1 MPAVLRHA
9 NEEELHM
16 KQSSTDPIPLII
28 HFKCG
33 FVPIGVFCAMIASFV
48 AKMDTLSWTLLD
60 PSYSH
65 TLCKNKVMFRING
78 AYNLTLIS
86 KPKWYEIYVARI
98 STKGWALEQMCRHV
112 LETVCDTLDQVISKM
127 RYKQYTMSSPS
138 DPTLYELG
146 FKCPEHPNDDHLV
159 INTPMSGVEAPS
171 QSAKSLWLNHH
182 ERKSVMICQD
192 RSSEGGKAIDLRD
205 ERFSRSFA
213 DQSLVWFGEV
223 SQS

>member
-9 NEEELHM
+9 NEEELHI

-33 FVPIGVFCAMIASFV
+33 FVPIGVFCAVIASLV
-48 AKMDTLSWTLLD
+48 AKMDTLRWTLLD
-60 PSYSH
+60 PSCGH
-65 TLCKNKVMFRING
+65 TLCKNKIIFRING

-86 KPKWYEIYVARI
+86 KPKWYEIYIACI
-98 STKGWALEQMCRHV
+98 STKGQPLEKMCRHV

-127 RYKQYTMSSPS
+127 RYKQFTTSSPS

-146 FKCPEHPNDDHLV
+146 FKCPEHPKDDHLV
-159 INTPMSGVEAPS
+159 INTPLSGVEAPS
-171 QSAKSLWLNHH
+171 QSAKCLWLNHH

-192 RSSEGGKAIDLRD
+192 KGGKATDLRD
-205 ERFSRSFA
+205 NKFSRSFA
-213 DQSLVWFGEV
+213 EQSLVWFEEV